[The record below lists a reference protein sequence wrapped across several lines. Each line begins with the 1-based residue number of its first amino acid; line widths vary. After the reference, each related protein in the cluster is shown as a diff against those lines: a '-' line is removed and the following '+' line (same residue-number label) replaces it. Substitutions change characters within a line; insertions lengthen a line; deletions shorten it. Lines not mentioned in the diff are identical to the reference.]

1 MTDFSS
7 ITAENAKNKFNKIEK
22 LLDELLDK
30 EISEKLK
37 DEFTGLKNIFFSKE
51 HEIYRKIL
59 NTTSD
64 AIWVIDKDHTVLYA
78 NALTKKLFGFSPNY
92 IIGKKCWGPVHNT
105 KEAIKNCPLTKA
117 MQSLKRE
124 KVELKMGG
132 RWFEVVVDPIID
144 EKGEFESGIHIIRD
158 ITDHKRLYFEVNRS
172 KHKIEKM
179 NKLFRTMADTMP
191 DMLWAKDINNRY
203 IFVNRA
209 MAEILLNAKDV
220 NEPIGKTDMYFAERE
235 RKAHPEN
242 PEWHTFG
249 EMCMDSDT
257 ETIKAGKPMQFDE
270 YGNVKGKFLFLDVH
284 KAPMYNDNG
293 EIIGVVGS
301 GRDVTQQKLFEKIL
315 RESEIKYRELF
326 ENAPVGYLI
335 LDENGVILD
344 ANETALKRFGYSK
357 EEFLQRNI
365 KEFVPPEEI
374 KTVER
379 NIDII
384 LKEGELQ
391 TEAVSIS
398 KTGKK
403 LNLLLREKR
412 IKLGEN
418 KYGILTAS
426 IDISKEKEFY
436 QKLIEREKQL
446 TTLID
451 STPTDLVYF
460 KDENERW
467 ILANKL
473 FLHMF
478 DLNGTD
484 YLGKKDEELI
494 SLVQPDLRENFKN
507 LLKNDNLIL
516 RGKKFVREIYSF
528 KKDSGNNLEF
538 DVIKTPLFDE
548 NGKRMGLVT
557 VARNITKLQKAKKL
571 LIESEAKFRTVWENS
586 ISPMRLQDENSVVV
600 NVNQAFCKLL
610 GLPKKQI
617 IGKKITDLIKVEKR
631 ISKNYKEN
639 FKNRTIP
646 KHRELQ
652 VVLPNGESKYLELT
666 NSFITFKENKQTLLL
681 TSYRDIT
688 EQKRLIAELTEAR
701 DKAEEINKLK
711 TQFFMYMGHEL
722 RTPFMGIIG
731 YAQILEHELENE
743 EHKKMAR
750 YILATSSRMI
760 ETLSNILDLTKIE
773 FDKEEI
779 TIDKIN
785 VNEIVRE
792 IHTEFQQSAKQKG
805 LDFKIELPTEE
816 IIIESD
822 EKMIFSIINNLVSN
836 AIKFT
841 EKGFVKIELKKSE
854 NKIILGV
861 SDSGIGIPK
870 EKQDIVWDEFRQ
882 VSEGTTRKFQG
893 SDLGLT
899 IVKKYT
905 EILGGEINMVSEVN
919 AGTTF
924 TIKLPM
930 KFINNNI

>member
-22 LLDELLDK
+22 LLDELPDK

-249 EMCMDSDT
+249 EMCRDSDT

-893 SDLGLT
+893 SGLGLT

-919 AGTTF
+919 VGTTF